1 VFGTQVRRICLAC
14 CVLAWI
20 AIVPLGAATLSRPYT
35 VENYDVS
42 VRVDLANQRLY
53 GEVSIRLHG
62 LADTPISALELD
74 AGGLEVGSVTEG
86 QASQPFERDRSK
98 LVVVLTNPLRPDEPR
113 TVTVRYQAGPAPGLK
128 FFPDQIYT
136 AGDGEWM
143 PCNDRPGERATLH
156 MTITVPIDPK
166 VDIKTAASGQMTA
179 TRTAEGQSI
188 TEWRLDSPAE
198 PSWFGFALG
207 SFTENTSDAEGVK
220 LRVLGAGTETGAD
233 KQILEPTAAA
243 MHYLAERTG
252 KHYPAMTYTQVF
264 AHGDAVR
271 SMAGLTLL
279 PESYAQGLA
288 KPENLRLLASEL
300 AHQWY
305 GVAIAVQD
313 WSDLWLSD
321 GVSAFLADGFL
332 GQRLGKESYE
342 REIQRSRQIFNQRHA
357 EGKDRQLSGAEW
369 TMRQEADGEIPEH
382 KGAWFLYLA
391 NQLVGDNV
399 FWNGLRLYTSDQW
412 GHTASSEDL
421 QKAFDAVNTGNRS
434 AAKNGDGASGRKNKK
449 SSAKNAGT
457 PLDNL
462 FDLWVYGIPNTTS
475 R

>member
-1 VFGTQVRRICLAC
+1 M
-14 CVLAWI
+14 
-20 AIVPLGAATLSRPYT
+20 AATLARPYT

-42 VRVDLANQRLY
+42 VRADLANQRLY
-53 GEVSIRLHG
+53 GEVNIRLHG

-86 QASQPFERDRSK
+86 QAPQPFERDRGK

-113 TVTVRYQAGPAPGLK
+113 TITVRYQAGPAPGLK

-143 PCNDRPGERATLH
+143 PCNDRPDERATLH
-156 MTITVPIDPK
+156 ITISVPIDPK
-166 VDIKTAASGQMTA
+166 VDIKTAASGQLTA
-179 TRTAEGQSI
+179 TRAAEGQSI

-207 SFTENTSDAEGVK
+207 GFTENTSDTEAVK
-220 LRVLGAGTETGAD
+220 LRVLGAGTQTGAD

-252 KHYPAMTYTQVF
+252 KHYPGMTYTQVF

-288 KPENLRLLASEL
+288 KQPEDLRLLASEM

-305 GVAIAVQD
+305 GVGIAVKD
-313 WSDLWLSD
+313 WSDLWLSE
-321 GVSAFLADGFL
+321 GISAFLADAYL
-332 GQRLGKESYE
+332 GQRFGKERYQ
-342 REIQRSRQIFNQRHA
+342 REVQRSRQIFNQLHA

-369 TMRQEADGEIPEH
+369 TTRQEADGEIPEN
-382 KGAWFLYLA
+382 KGAWFLYLVT
-391 NQLVGDNV
+391 QLVGDNAL
-399 FWNGLRLYTSDQW
+399 WNGLRLYTSDQW
-412 GHTASSEDL
+412 GHMASSEDL
-421 QKAFDAVNTGNRS
+421 QKAFDAENTGNRS
-434 AAKNGDGASGRKNKK
+434 AAKKGDGASGRKSKK
-449 SSAKNAGT
+449 SNAKNTGT

-462 FDLWVYGIPNTTS
+462 FDMWVYGISNTTS